1 MDIYVIKESQSLK
14 SCSLLNFIFWYLL
27 AELQFWYSNTGTL
40 DYLVLSIIQS
50 FQYTKLDVMKAISGY
65 KEIAEKNQSK
75 SDWLTIKKTSS
86 HRVMIAT
93 KAKQSL
99 PKSKANEKIKTKKKW
114 EYQRTEVTHNSMR
127 K

>member
-14 SCSLLNFIFWYLL
+14 SCSLLNFVFWYLL

-40 DYLVLSIIQS
+40 DYLVLSIIQN

-99 PKSKANEKIKTKKKW
+99 PKSKANEKIKRKKKW

>member
-27 AELQFWYSNTGTL
+27 AELQFWYSNAGTL
-40 DYLVLSIIQS
+40 DYLVLSIIQN

-75 SDWLTIKKTSS
+75 SDWLTIKTSS
-86 HRVMIAT
+86 HKVMIAT

-99 PKSKANEKIKTKKKW
+99 PKSKANEKIKRKKKW